1 MNKLISI
8 IIPTFN
14 RAHLILHTLESIKNQ
29 TYNEWECIIVD
40 DGSTDNT
47 EDVLKKYIDTDSRFR
62 YFKRPLNHT
71 KGPSSCR
78 NFGFYKSTG
87 AYIKWFDSDDI
98 LLPDALEKQ
107 ISYMDDEVD
116 VVVSKLELKNLEKNE
131 TIEVNEIFS
140 NLLIEDYLLGN
151 VSFYVSGPLW
161 KREFLVNKELF
172 DEKIRNLDDW
182 DFNLRMM
189 YNKPHIFFLDEVIAI
204 YRIHEDSL
212 LHELGKCNFNEI
224 YSEFSAREKHLK
236 LLSSLEYKKARLK
249 LRDFIIARSLFFL
262 RIGLSLPFK
271 EKCKLFLITLKYQ
284 MKYQYHRIFF
294 KTLLAFFTS
303 IIFNKGYTLLK

>member
-1 MNKLISI
+1 MKPLISI
-8 IIPTFN
+8 IIPIYN
-14 RAHLILHTLESIKNQ
+14 RSDIIVHTLESIIKQSYEN
-29 TYNEWECIIVD
+29 WECILVD
-40 DGSTDNT
+40 DGSDDDIENVINIFYRK
-47 EDVLKKYIDTDSRFR
+47 DKRFSFYR
-62 YFKRPLNHT
+62 RPNNLP

-78 NFGFYKSTG
+78 NYGFYKSTG

-98 LLPDALEKQ
+98 FLPDALEKQ

-140 NLLIEDYLLGN
+140 NRLIEDYLLGN

-189 YNKPHIFFLDEVIAI
+189 YNKPRIFFLDEVIAI

-212 LHELGKCNFNEI
+212 LHELRKCNFNEI

-271 EKCKLFLITLKYQ
+271 EKCKLFLIMLKYQ
-284 MKYQYHRIFF
+284 IKYQYHRIFF

>member
-1 MNKLISI
+1 MKPLISI
-8 IIPTFN
+8 IIPIYN
-14 RAHLILHTLESIKNQ
+14 RSDIIVHTLESIIKQSYEN
-29 TYNEWECIIVD
+29 WECILVD
-40 DGSTDNT
+40 DGSDDDIEIVVNIFC
-47 EDVLKKYIDTDSRFR
+47 KKDKRFSFYR
-62 YFKRPLNHT
+62 RPNNLS

-116 VVVSKLELKNLEKNE
+116 VVVSKLELKNIEKNK

-161 KREFLVNKELF
+161 ERSFLFNKELF

-189 YNKPHIFFLDEVIAI
+189 YDKPRIFFLDEVIAI

-271 EKCKLFLITLKYQ
+271 EKCKLFLIMLKYQ
-284 MKYQYHRIFF
+284 MKYQYYRIFF

>member
-1 MNKLISI
+1 MKPLISI
-8 IIPTFN
+8 IIPIYN
-14 RAHLILHTLESIKNQ
+14 RSDIIVHTLESIIKQSYEN
-29 TYNEWECIIVD
+29 WECILVD
-40 DGSTDNT
+40 DGSDDDIEIVVNIFC
-47 EDVLKKYIDTDSRFR
+47 KKDKRFSFYR
-62 YFKRPLNHT
+62 RPNNLS

-116 VVVSKLELKNLEKNE
+116 VVVSKLELKNIEKNK

-140 NLLIEDYLLGN
+140 NRLIEDYLLGN

-161 KREFLVNKELF
+161 ERSFLFNKELF

-189 YNKPHIFFLDEVIAI
+189 YDKPRIFFLDEVIAI

-236 LLSSLEYKKARLK
+236 LLSSLEYKEARLK

-271 EKCKLFLITLKYQ
+271 EKCKLFLIMLKYQ
-284 MKYQYHRIFF
+284 MKYQYYRIFF

>member
-1 MNKLISI
+1 MKELISI
-8 IIPTFN
+8 IIPIFN
-14 RAHLILHTLESIKNQ
+14 RAHLIVETLDSIISQSYTN
-29 TYNEWECIIVD
+29 WECIIVD
-40 DGSTDNT
+40 DGSTDNIQM
-47 EDVLKKYIDTDSRFR
+47 VINKYIKKDKRFKL
-62 YFKRPLNHT
+62 YKRPIDLI

-236 LLSSLEYKKARLK
+236 LLSSLEYKEARLK

>member
-1 MNKLISI
+1 MKPLISI
-8 IIPTFN
+8 IIPIYN
-14 RAHLILHTLESIKNQ
+14 RSDIIVHTLESIIKQSYEN
-29 TYNEWECIIVD
+29 WECILVD
-40 DGSTDNT
+40 DGSDDDIEIVVNIFC
-47 EDVLKKYIDTDSRFR
+47 KKDKRFSFYR
-62 YFKRPLNHT
+62 RPNNLS

-116 VVVSKLELKNLEKNE
+116 VVVSKLELKNIEKNK

-140 NLLIEDYLLGN
+140 NRLIEDYLLGN

-161 KREFLVNKELF
+161 ERSFLFNKELF

-189 YNKPHIFFLDEVIAI
+189 YDKPRIFFLDEVIAI

-271 EKCKLFLITLKYQ
+271 EKCKLFLIMLKYQ
-284 MKYQYHRIFF
+284 MKYQYYRIFF

>member
-1 MNKLISI
+1 
-8 IIPTFN
+8 
-14 RAHLILHTLESIKNQ
+14 
-29 TYNEWECIIVD
+29 
-40 DGSTDNT
+40 
-47 EDVLKKYIDTDSRFR
+47 
-62 YFKRPLNHT
+62 
-71 KGPSSCR
+71 
-78 NFGFYKSTG
+78 
-87 AYIKWFDSDDI
+87 
-98 LLPDALEKQ
+98 
-107 ISYMDDEVD
+107 MDDEVD

-236 LLSSLEYKKARLK
+236 LLSSLEYKEARLK

>member
-1 MNKLISI
+1 MKPLISI
-8 IIPTFN
+8 IIPIYN
-14 RAHLILHTLESIKNQ
+14 RSDIIVHTLESIIKQSYEN
-29 TYNEWECIIVD
+29 WECILVD
-40 DGSTDNT
+40 DGSDDDIEIVVNIFC
-47 EDVLKKYIDTDSRFR
+47 KKDKRFSFYR
-62 YFKRPLNHT
+62 RPNNLS

-116 VVVSKLELKNLEKNE
+116 VVVSKLELKNIEKNK

-140 NLLIEDYLLGN
+140 NRLIEDYLLGN

-161 KREFLVNKELF
+161 ERSFLFNKELF

-189 YNKPHIFFLDEVIAI
+189 YDKPRIFFLDEVIAI